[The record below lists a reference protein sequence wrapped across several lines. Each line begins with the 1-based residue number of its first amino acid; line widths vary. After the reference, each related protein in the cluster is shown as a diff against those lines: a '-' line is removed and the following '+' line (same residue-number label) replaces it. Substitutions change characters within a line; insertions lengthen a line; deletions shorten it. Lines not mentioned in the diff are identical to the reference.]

1 MLYSAGTDRAVRP
14 ASPSIKC
21 RLPLRTTCGRFQS
34 VWLPEFVALAM
45 SRERALRWLTVLVPS
60 VSDAVPVRAFDL
72 NIEKVLEHW
81 PVAYALREFIANSLD
96 EQVLSDTSEP
106 TIEKDGPG
114 RWSIRDFGRGV
125 RYEHLTQKENRE
137 KLRHPSVIGQFGIG
151 LKDAL
156 AVCDRRGVG
165 VVIRSKY
172 GDITT
177 KRLPKAGFPDV
188 VTLHGVVAVPSDPGR
203 VGTEVELADVPE
215 GEMERAKAFFLR
227 YNGDTLLES
236 TKYGEVL
243 ARGSGR
249 GPGRVYVKGLL
260 VAEEPNF
267 LFSYNICQLNAGL
280 RRALNRERTNVG
292 RGAYSDRVK
301 DILKECRSP
310 AVAEPL
316 TADLAQFVSG
326 RMHDEL
332 SWKDVAIHACRVL
345 QTNER
350 VVFVTPWQLTLVSV
364 SRARDDGYRPVVV
377 PDEIARALGG
387 MSDLEGNP
395 MFDIGRFQ
403 DEWNQSFV
411 FEFVPR
417 TDMTDAERSVYDLA
431 RPVIELAALDLVRCG
446 VKEICVSET
455 MRLSEAGAEVLG
467 VWDPAGA
474 RVVVRRDQ
482 LADPSAFC
490 GTLLHELE
498 HAASGHPDG
507 SLAFEE
513 ALTHRLGTTS
523 SVALAR
529 LGEGGASSGGP
540 GAKRTL
546 AKEA

>member
-1 MLYSAGTDRAVRP
+1 MPAVSA
-14 ASPSIKC
+14 
-21 RLPLRTTCGRFQS
+21 
-34 VWLPEFVALAM
+34 
-45 SRERALRWLTVLVPS
+45 
-60 VSDAVPVRAFDL
+60 DARAFDL

-81 PVAYALREFIANSLD
+81 PVAYALREFIANALD
-96 EQVLSDTSEP
+96 EQVLSDTAEP
-106 TIEKDGPG
+106 MIEKDRTG
-114 RWSIRDFGRGV
+114 RWVIRDFGRGV

-156 AVCDRRGVG
+156 AVCDRRGVE
-165 VVIRSKY
+165 VMIRSRY
-172 GDITT
+172 GDIST

-188 VTLHGVVAVPSDPGR
+188 VTLHGVVEVPSDPAR
-203 VGTEVELADVPE
+203 VGTQVELADVPE
-215 GEMERAKAFFLR
+215 GQMEKARAFFLR

-236 TKYGEVL
+236 TKYGDVL
-243 ARGSGR
+243 ARGGGK

-260 VAEEPNF
+260 VADEPNF
-267 LFSYNICQLNAGL
+267 LFSYNIRQLNAGL

-301 DILKECRSP
+301 DILKESRSP

-316 TADLAQFVSG
+316 TADLSQFVSG

-345 QTNER
+345 QASEK

-364 SRARDDGYRPVVV
+364 SRAQDDGYRPVVV

-411 FEFVPR
+411 FELVLPA
-417 TDMTDAERSVYDLA
+417 DMTDAERSIYDLA
-431 RPVIELAALDLVRCG
+431 RPVTELAGFDLRRCG
-446 VKEICVSET
+446 VKEICVSEK

-467 VWDPAGA
+467 VWDPAEA

-482 LADPSAFC
+482 LGSPAAFC

-498 HAASGHPDG
+498 HATSGHPDG
-507 SLAFEE
+507 TLAFEE

-523 SVALAR
+523 SVAIAR
-529 LGEGGASSGGP
+529 LEAGAASQSGRRP
-540 GAKRTL
+540 R
-546 AKEA
+546 

>member
-1 MLYSAGTDRAVRP
+1 MPFQSAGS
-14 ASPSIKC
+14 AS
-21 RLPLRTTCGRFQS
+21 
-34 VWLPEFVALAM
+34 
-45 SRERALRWLTVLVPS
+45 
-60 VSDAVPVRAFDL
+60 RAFDL

-81 PVAYALREFIANSLD
+81 PVAYALREFVANALD
-96 EQVLSDTSEP
+96 EQVLSGSAEP
-106 TIEKDGPG
+106 MIEKDGNQKW
-114 RWSIRDFGRGV
+114 RIRDFGRGV

-137 KLRHPSVIGQFGIG
+137 KLRHSSVIGQFGIG

-156 AVCDRRGVG
+156 AVCDRRAVR

-172 GDITT
+172 GDIST

-188 VTLHGVVAVPSDPGR
+188 VTLHGVVEMPSDPDR
-203 VGTEVELADVPE
+203 IGTEVELSNVPE
-215 GEMERAKAFFLR
+215 GEMERARAYFLR

-243 ARGSGR
+243 ARSTTR

-301 DILKECRSP
+301 DILKECGTP

-316 TADLAQFVSG
+316 TADLAHFVSG

-345 QTNER
+345 QTNEK

-364 SRARDDGYRPVVV
+364 ARARDDGYRPVVV
-377 PDEIARALGG
+377 PEEIARALGR
-387 MSDLEGNP
+387 MKDFEGNP

-411 FEFVPR
+411 FEFVAVAE
-417 TDMTDAERSVYDLA
+417 MTDAERSVYDLA
-431 RPVIELAALDLVRCG
+431 KPVAELAQFDLRRCG
-446 VKEICVSET
+446 VKEICVSER

-467 VWDPAGA
+467 VWDPSEG
-474 RVVVRRDQ
+474 RV
-482 LADPSAFC
+482 P
-490 GTLLHELE
+490 T
-498 HAASGHPDG
+498 
-507 SLAFEE
+507 
-513 ALTHRLGTTS
+513 
-523 SVALAR
+523 
-529 LGEGGASSGGP
+529 
-540 GAKRTL
+540 
-546 AKEA
+546 

>member
-1 MLYSAGTDRAVRP
+1 M
-14 ASPSIKC
+14 PSI
-21 RLPLRTTCGRFQS
+21 PAAT
-34 VWLPEFVALAM
+34 PA
-45 SRERALRWLTVLVPS
+45 
-60 VSDAVPVRAFDL
+60 RAFDL

-81 PVAYALREFIANSLD
+81 PVAYALREFIANALD
-96 EQVLSDTSEP
+96 EQVLSNTPEP
-106 TIEKDGPG
+106 TIEKHGPG
-114 RWSIRDFGRGV
+114 RWNIRDFGRGA

-156 AVCDRRGVG
+156 AVCDRRGVR

-172 GDITT
+172 GDISTS
-177 KRLPKAGFPDV
+177 RLPKAGFPDV
-188 VTLHGVVAVPSDPGR
+188 VTLHGVVEAPSDSAR
-203 VGTEVELADVPE
+203 VGTEIELADVPE
-215 GEMERAKAFFLR
+215 GEMEKAKGFFLR
-227 YNGDTLLES
+227 YNGDRLLES
-236 TKYGEVL
+236 TKYGDVL
-243 ARGSGR
+243 DRGDGE

-267 LFSYNICQLNAGL
+267 LFSYNISQLNAGL

-345 QTNER
+345 QTNEK

-364 SRARDDGYRPVVV
+364 LRAVDDGYRPVVV
-377 PDEIARALGG
+377 PDDIARSLGG
-387 MSDLEGNP
+387 MNDLEGNP

-411 FEFVPR
+411 FELVHR
-417 TDMTDAERSVYDLA
+417 ADMTEAEQCVYDLA
-431 RPVIELAALDLVRCG
+431 LPVAELAGFDLRRCG
-446 VKEICVSET
+446 VKEVCVSER

-467 VWDPAGA
+467 VWDSAEA

-482 LADPSAFC
+482 LDDPAWFC

-498 HAASGHPDG
+498 HAVSGYPDG

-513 ALTHRLGTTS
+513 ALTRRLGTTS
-523 SVALAR
+523 SVAIAR
-529 LGEGGASSGGP
+529 LRA
-540 GAKRTL
+540 
-546 AKEA
+546 